1 MLSIAGGIIL
11 ALLIL
16 AFLPEFFLLIIYIF
30 GIVLAVFIFLLVLG
44 LLSDS
49 NYADVIATLTLC
61 SFLGLSYFLHDTYIQ
76 SRSLRLFGRKLIILA
91 TLTLS
96 PKKQVE
102 KEIALECLQQDIVLH
117 CENKNLAIKNKTL
130 DATLQRVSKFLYKY
144 REYGDLIASQEGN
157 VIKFSIKDIGYLF
170 KVQVSTNFPKSVSP
184 IYLIE
189 GYQATNISELK
200 SHIKNIVKRKILD
213 YERSKQHKK

>member
-30 GIVLAVFIFLLVLG
+30 GIALAVFIFLLVFG

-49 NYADVIATLTLC
+49 NFADVIATLTLFF
-61 SFLGLSYFLHDTYIQ
+61 FLGLSYFLHDTYIQ
-76 SRSLRLFGRKLIILA
+76 SRNLRLFSRKLILLA

-102 KEIALECLQQDIVLH
+102 KEVRLQCLQQDIVLH
-117 CENKNLAIKNKTL
+117 CENKNLAIKNKLPTF
-130 DATLQRVSKFLYKY
+130 ATPNKTDEKNKLRIHEEK
-144 REYGDLIASQEGN
+144 RWCRGN
-157 VIKFSIKDIGYLF
+157 KRQTVIQFFDIFGENLSG
-170 KVQVSTNFPKSVSP
+170 K
-184 IYLIE
+184 
-189 GYQATNISELK
+189 AT
-200 SHIKNIVKRKILD
+200 
-213 YERSKQHKK
+213 